1 MINYYITRL
10 PYILLM
16 LDNNTTILQ
25 SYNPS
30 SIIKEEITVSLLKR
44 DIKRVIP
51 RVIKREKIKVII
63 KVIRKDKN
71 WYRIGD
77 RKDE

>member
-1 MINYYITRL
+1 
-10 PYILLM
+10 M